1 MWNVK
6 WFLFIKEVRMMSCW
20 ECIVQNWDKDSLL
33 AYLGQVSLHGN
44 MWEYYAPFLASP
56 RDVDGTALFWVI
68 TQRVVVKITTTS
80 CVIRNFQAYGNNP
93 NKSKWYSYRNTSC
106 LNEMNASCRSVQ
118 NLPSYSPLSANSK
131 TKKCRNIIFG
141 VVIHWRQIWY
151 LTRR

>member
-1 MWNVK
+1 MHSADLRKRLTFGIFRTSITACQGVGILCAISG
-6 WFLFIKEVRMMSCW
+6 F
-20 ECIVQNWDKDSLL
+20 
-33 AYLGQVSLHGN
+33 
-44 MWEYYAPFLASP
+44 P
-56 RDVDGTALFWVI
+56 RDVDGTALCWVI
-68 TQRVVVKITTTS
+68 TQRIVVKITTTS